1 MASGVD
7 SPLVLVTGATGFVST
22 HVIKLLQG
30 EGYKVRGTVR
40 NLKDEDKV
48 KQIRELS
55 PDAQHPIEL
64 VEADL
69 TKDEGWNEAV
79 KDCSYV
85 IHIAS
90 PVPSSPPVNE
100 DDILQPIVEGTKRVL
115 QACADAGTIKRVVL
129 TSSTFAIHGETT
141 LEEDKVYNESD
152 WTDTESTT
160 LDSYSKSKTLGEK
173 GAWEFIKELP
183 DDKKF
188 ELAVINPGLVLG
200 PVLSSTVSSSNEIVK
215 KLLERGIPMVPRINL
230 SVCDVRDVAE
240 AHLKAMTTPS
250 ANGQRYI
257 ISTQNVWLK
266 DIALILCKEFKPQGY
281 RIPTM
286 NAPYFAL
293 WLNSFIDKS
302 VRPVLPR
309 IGKEYKFDNT
319 RMKEVLEINPL
330 DLTQTIVD
338 TAYSL
343 IEHGIVKKSK
353 KYKQGKKEEEDQPVE
368 EKKTEEEIKQEGKSK
383 EKVENNSGD
392 KNEKEKPTEL
402 EPEDKPEKV
411 DDEQA
416 KSEIEATEK

>member
-1 MASGVD
+1 MASGAD

-48 KQIRELS
+48 KSIRELC

-69 TKDEGWNEAV
+69 MKDEGWNEAV

-90 PVPSSPPVNE
+90 PVPSSPPIN
-100 DDILQPIVEGTKRVL
+100 DNDILQPIVEGTKRVL
-115 QACADAGTIKRVVL
+115 QACTDAGTIKRVVL
-129 TSSTFAIHGETT
+129 TSSTFAVHGETT
-141 LEEDKVYNESD
+141 VEEEKVYSESD
-152 WTDTESTT
+152 WTDTDSTS
-160 LDSYSKSKTLGEK
+160 LDCYSKSKTLGEK
-173 GAWEFIKELP
+173 GAWDFIKELP

-188 ELAVINPGLVLG
+188 DLTVINPGLILG
-200 PVLSSTVSSSNEIVK
+200 PVLSSTVNSSNEIIK

-230 SVCDVRDVAE
+230 SICDVRDVAQ

-250 ANGQRYI
+250 AGGQRHI

-302 VRPVLPR
+302 IRPVLPR

-343 IEHGIVKKSK
+343 IENGIVRKSK
-353 KYKQGKKEEEDQPVE
+353 KYKQGKKEEGDQPVE
-368 EKKTEEEIKQEGKSK
+368 EKKTEEEIKEGKTEDK
-383 EKVENNSGD
+383 EEKVED
-392 KNEKEKPTEL
+392 RNESSNL
-402 EPEDKPEKV
+402 L
-411 DDEQA
+411 
-416 KSEIEATEK
+416 S